1 MTVSQPVQR
10 LPRWSSPRLSGA
22 LVLAVLVAA
31 CGDRR
36 EPGRAR
42 TEPGGARDG
51 GGDATAAGSAVGP
64 GSAEP
69 GAGSDDDG
77 DDAVEVP
84 GAIAPWHAVIER
96 DRYLLR
102 RRQQGVLVGRLAGEA
117 IAPGARGVVRWL
129 VDETEGNGA
138 LAVRVAFTGA
148 VPDDGARLAVRGAWT
163 LDAQRRW
170 YWMVDAVTPLKS
182 PGPAPAADPP
192 AAPGLVVAT
201 AAPPAGY
208 RAVSRP
214 RDDSIVTFGVIRAPK
229 RPGDGWLVGDNSFSA
244 PVAILTLPGERESY
258 GSHDLRQDDE
268 RWQLK
273 KGTLYWVRID
283 KVRRRPNDQRA
294 ILRAVTAPVKAY

>member
-1 MTVSQPVQR
+1 M
-10 LPRWSSPRLSGA
+10 LALA
-22 LVLAVLVAA
+22 LVG
-31 CGDRR
+31 CRDRHK
-36 EPGRAR
+36 PGWAR
-42 TEPGGARDG
+42 TEPGGLKDG
-51 GGDATAAGSAVGP
+51 GVDAAGAGPVGP
-64 GSAEP
+64 GSATP
-69 GAGSDDDG
+69 SGPDDD
-77 DDAVEVP
+77 DDDEAVEVP

-102 RRQQGVLVGRLAGEA
+102 RRQQGVLVGRVAGEA

-138 LAVRVAFTGA
+138 LAVRVAFPGA
-148 VPDDGARLAVRGAWT
+148 VPTDGARLAVRGAWT

-170 YWMVDAVTPLKS
+170 YWMVDAVTPLKAA
-182 PGPAPAADPP
+182 GPAPAADPP
-192 AAPGLVVAT
+192 SAPGLVVAT
-201 AAPPAGY
+201 AAPPSGY
-208 RAVSRP
+208 RPVSRP
-214 RDDSIVTFGVIRAPK
+214 KDDAIVTFGVIRAPK

-283 KVRRRPNDQRA
+283 KVRRRPNDERA
-294 ILRAVTAPVKAY
+294 ILKAVTAPVKAY